1 MQTDRTVSHDRDIRE
16 PLFDYLETQYGKI
29 RILEEKMMGR
39 SRADVVMVIENAL
52 VGLEIKSDADTYTR
66 LARQVRDYSR
76 YYDYNYVVI
85 GTRHAA
91 HIEEHVPAYWGIIT
105 VEFAEGEADF
115 YTLRRPH
122 KSPEYDIARKLQILW
137 RPELNQLLE
146 NNCLSA
152 YRQKSKAYV
161 RKVLL
166 DRVMHDTL
174 NAQISEILFERD
186 YTTIED
192 QIKEYRRERK
202 KKP

>member
-16 PLFDYLETQYGKI
+16 PLFDDLETQYGKI

-76 YYDYNYVVI
+76 YYDYNYVVV

-115 YTLRRPH
+115 YLTQIE
-122 KSPEYDIARKLQILW
+122 KDYSGIYDSSISNENQISPEYFFKEGPKNIFKND
-137 RPELNQLLE
+137 
-146 NNCLSA
+146 
-152 YRQKSKAYV
+152 KSNEQSV
-161 RKVLL
+161 NSN
-166 DRVMHDTL
+166 DNRV
-174 NAQISEILFERD
+174 
-186 YTTIED
+186 
-192 QIKEYRRERK
+192 
-202 KKP
+202 